1 MFSRENQPA
10 RIVTNRFETSIRSY
24 SGGHMTQRFGRP
36 QLWRTLAARMFSV
49 ALPAAVL
56 TILLSISICGRAQS
70 VTGSQVNGTVTDST
84 GAVVPGANVT
94 VTNPATGVVYRA
106 VTDGLGAYHVTD
118 LPPGRYTMDVT
129 KAGFATQHVLA
140 FTLIVGQLFQQNIAL
155 AVGQA
160 EQSVAVNAAALLLNT
175 ESSHDEQLIES
186 QQIDDMP
193 LNGRDYLQLAQLDA
207 GVVPVSGI
215 SGISSP
221 ASSWASDSGVVAV
234 DVSGLREDDN
244 SYLYDGI
251 ETRNA
256 WYGAVGLQPDPD
268 MVQEFVMMNSAA
280 PAQYGVGGAFVNVVT
295 RSGTNQFHGSAYE
308 YLRNND
314 FDARNY
320 FDATPGAPAFHQNQF
335 GVSVGGPIK
344 RNKIFFF
351 GNYEG
356 FRQLVPADD
365 YNLVPDANQIA
376 GKFGADTQQ
385 LYNPYVADP
394 ESPTGYAPLEGNQ
407 VPSGYFSAIG
417 QKILALYPG
426 SNGSYLNGTA
436 NYFNV
441 ATTTN
446 NWNQF
451 SGRID
456 YTVSARDTVFG
467 RYTGENQTVTA
478 PGMTTYNGQIFPSS
492 PKNLA
497 IGWTHIFSPRLVN
510 NIRYGWSHTAVGLER
525 GDGYDT
531 SLANP
536 LGLVAE
542 EDAPGSDGPPQIGV
556 NGYGNPGSTNGT
568 DLVREGLNM
577 WTESLMFQKGK
588 HQLTGGLDI
597 RYEPMY
603 MYEDWSATA
612 IDFNGA
618 YTGDPV
624 ADLLMGVPDTT
635 RTSLGNPTMNLKMWY
650 QAYYVQD
657 NFKANRKLT
666 LNYGLRWEHRSPPIE
681 ANNRVGSFDI
691 ATGQDLT
698 YPATSV
704 LGLGRNMV
712 KPDWTNWAPRFGFNW
727 LPSDKLNVDVKG
739 GFGMYYLQANI
750 NQYEVEVDTTQLY
763 EVDDFNNPAVGQTLA
778 FNLDGTHGLPGMYS
792 TGMTNGNFSGGGPT
806 VSFIQP
812 NAPTPYAYEW
822 NLTIDHT
829 VKDWLFEVAYVGTSE
844 RHYEERNEIDP
855 LNTNGVAS
863 LYATCGTPP
872 NLVGCYSGVQENQ
885 ETGTSNYDALI
896 GRVEKRF
903 SSGFSAAANYTL
915 SKCLGTP
922 YQDEFAWHVDMHLD
936 YSHCTEDINDIFTA
950 NGIYELPFGHGKM
963 FLNSG
968 TVADEVL
975 GGWKIAGISTLRTGP
990 WTTLGSQQNIG
1001 FFDGGLPDLNGP
1013 VNNHS
1018 LHGGLGRNGKLGP
1031 YFNTQN
1037 VINLSAVGVQGDS
1050 GPHNVENPGYQDYDV
1065 SAYKTWKF
1073 GENPSLSFRADFF
1086 NIFNR
1091 VNFGSVST
1099 YDLASNFGDVSSAY
1113 PAREIQLS
1121 MRFTF

>member
-1 MFSRENQPA
+1 MNPKMGKVRNPQSLLAKQMKA
-10 RIVTNRFETSIRSY
+10 VTCAV
-24 SGGHMTQRFGRP
+24 
-36 QLWRTLAARMFSV
+36 TLA
-49 ALPAAVL
+49 
-56 TILLSISICGRAQS
+56 LLGLCSATGRAQTTTS
-70 VTGSQVNGTVTDST
+70 SQINGAVTDSS
-84 GAVVPGANVT
+84 GALVIGAIVT
-94 VTNPATGVVYRA
+94 VTNSATGVVYHA
-106 VTDGLGAYHVTD
+106 VTDNLGAYHVTD
-118 LPPGRYTMDVT
+118 LLPGTYTMEVA
-129 KAGFATQHVLA
+129 KNGFATQRITGI
-140 FTLIVGQLFQQNIAL
+140 TLIVGQLFQQNLTL

-160 EQSVAVNAAALLLNT
+160 QQTVAVSAAALLLNT
-175 ESSHDEQLIES
+175 ESSHVEQLTES
-186 QQIDDMP
+186 RQIDDMP

-221 ASSWASDSGVVAV
+221 ASSWASDSGVVAIA
-234 DVSGLREDDN
+234 VSGLREDDN
-244 SYLYDGI
+244 SFLYDGV

-256 WYGAVGLQPDPD
+256 WYGAAGLQPDPD
-268 MVQEFVMMNSAA
+268 MVQEFVLINSAA
-280 PAQYGVGGAFVNVVT
+280 PAQYGVGGAFVNLVT
-295 RSGTNQFHGSAYE
+295 RSGTNRFHGTAYE

-320 FDATPGAPAFHQNQF
+320 FDVTPSTPPFHQNQF
-335 GVSVGGPIK
+335 GASVGGPIK

-351 GNYEG
+351 ANYEG
-356 FRQLVPADD
+356 FRQLVPSDD
-365 YNLVPDANQIA
+365 YNLVPNANQEA
-376 GKFGADTQQ
+376 GNFSADPQQ
-385 LYNPYVADP
+385 LYNPYVLDP
-394 ESPTGYAPLEGNQ
+394 TTPTGYAILPRNQ
-407 VPSGYFSAIG
+407 VPSSYFSAIG
-417 QKILALYPG
+417 QKILALYPAP
-426 SNGSYLNGTA
+426 NGSYLNGTA

-451 SGRID
+451 SGRVD
-456 YTVSARDTVFG
+456 YSISAKDTVFG
-467 RYTGENQTVTA
+467 RYTGTNQTAIA
-478 PGMTTYNGQIFPSS
+478 PGMTSYNSQTFPSA
-492 PKNLA
+492 PKNVA
-497 IGWTHIFSPRLVN
+497 IGWTHTFSPNLVN
-510 NIRYGWSHTAVGLER
+510 NFRYGWSHTAVGLER
-525 GDGYDT
+525 TDGFNT
-531 SLANP
+531 ALANP

-542 EDAPGSDGPPQIGV
+542 EDQPGSDGPPSIGV

-568 DLVREGLNM
+568 DIVREGLNM
-577 WTESLMFQKGK
+577 WTDSLMFQKGK
-588 HQLTGGLDI
+588 HQLTAGVDI

-603 MYEDWSATA
+603 LYEDWSATS
-612 IDFNGA
+612 IGFNGA

-635 RTSLGNPTMNLKMWY
+635 RTSLGGPTMNLSMWY

-657 NFKANRKLT
+657 NYKVNRHLT
-666 LNYGLRWEHRSPPIE
+666 LNYGLRWEHRSPPVE
-681 ANNRVGSFDI
+681 AHNRVGSFDV

-712 KPDWTNWAPRFGFNW
+712 KSVWTNLAPRFGFNW
-727 LPSDKLNVDVKG
+727 IPSEKLNTDIRG
-739 GFGMYYLQANI
+739 GFGMYYLQPNI

-763 EVDDFNNPAVGQTLA
+763 EVDDFNEPAVGAPLA
-778 FNLDGTHGLPGMYS
+778 YNLDGTHGVPGIYS
-792 TGMTNGNFSGGGPT
+792 SAMTNGNFSGGGPT

-822 NLTIDHT
+822 NLTIDKT
-829 VKDWLFEVAYVGTSE
+829 IRNWLFEVAYVGTSE

-863 LYATCGTPP
+863 LWATCGTPP
-872 NLVGCYSGVQENQ
+872 NYVGCYSGVQENQ
-885 ETGTSNYDALI
+885 ESGTSNYHGLI
-896 GRVEKRF
+896 ARMEKRF
-903 SSGFSAAANYTL
+903 SSGFSAAVNYTW

-922 YQDEFAWHVDMHLD
+922 FQDEFAWHVDMHID
-936 YSHCTEDINDIFTA
+936 YSHCTTDINSIFTA
-950 NGIYELPFGHGKM
+950 NGIYELPFGQGKM

-968 TVADEVL
+968 TLANAVA

-1001 FFDGGLPDLNGP
+1001 FFDGGLPNLTGP

-1037 VINLSAVGVQGDS
+1037 VVNLSAVGVQGDS
-1050 GPHNVENPGYQDYDV
+1050 GTHTVENPGYQDYDF
-1065 SAYKTWKF
+1065 SAYKSWKF
-1073 GENPSLSFRADFF
+1073 GERPSLTFRADFF
-1086 NIFNR
+1086 NLFNR

-1121 MRFTF
+1121 LRFSF